1 MILGSLDSSRRAA
14 RFDYKNVM
22 IGDRLT
28 SKLVE
33 SENIYLYLF
42 ELLNIN
48 FIYRSIYNK
57 IIYFVSLLT
66 FKRYLKLTIIII
78 IINLIFIFIYYCL
91 MYVHLFNKFLER
103 LFIFPSCNYKYPS
116 LGGDP
121 IVPYDCEWGPNKE
134 ARVNEIASTITSDF
148 LILFRKN
155 FHFPNDVVTIV
166 PKRSDRASLPPPG
179 YLTVSETHLRAGLR
193 FPPPAELIEILQWCG
208 VNLSQFSFRAMS
220 VTVGLI
226 ALFRD
231 RGATLTPEHLS
242 RMGRFTSDTHGRVTF
257 RSKWLDLRT
266 RDPSKNWAN
275 AFFFVKIDW
284 GLLEKWGKM
293 KDLPSPLHVEEEDI
307 MRILKVPDIEHL
319 LFEVRHMSRY
329 IEEEFLFK
337 VGMLFHAGRSDA
349 KMLKPT
355 SKVLEPLAPTSK
367 VASKRSA
374 RGEDQQVL
382 KKKRLEEA
390 RATITQLLKDQK
402 ASKEKIASLEAK
414 DKRSRTLIAEKE
426 AALSGSEPSKVIED
440 FKKSIAFKT
449 IIQDHV
455 QEARDHIYDIEC
467 IEDGFIWGFLKGVR
481 LMQRKTGV
489 QVEGVTPS
497 HASDDFPSGSNG
509 DEIESELQKAFDLDV
524 DDETAN
530 IE

>member
-1 MILGSLDSSRRAA
+1 MSGGRLPSR
-14 RFDYKNVM
+14 DH
-22 IGDRLT
+22 
-28 SKLVE
+28 
-33 SENIYLYLF
+33 
-42 ELLNIN
+42 
-48 FIYRSIYNK
+48 SI
-57 IIYFVSLLT
+57 
-66 FKRYLKLTIIII
+66 R
-78 IINLIFIFIYYCL
+78 
-91 MYVHLFNKFLER
+91 
-103 LFIFPSCNYKYPS
+103 
-116 LGGDP
+116 GDP
-121 IVPYDCEWGPNKE
+121 IAPYDCEWGPNKE
-134 ARVNEIASTITSDF
+134 ARVNETASTVTSGF

-155 FHFPNDVVTIV
+155 FHFLNDVVTIV
-166 PKRSDRASLPPPG
+166 PKMSDRPSLPPPG
-179 YLTVSETHLRAGLR
+179 YLTVFETNLRAGLR
-193 FPPPAELIEILQWCG
+193 FPPPAELIEILRRCG

-226 ALFRD
+226 ALFRN

-266 RDPSKNWAN
+266 RDPPKNWVN
-275 AFFFVKIDW
+275 AFFFVRNDW
-284 GLLEKWGKM
+284 CMLEKWGKM
-293 KDLPSPLHVEEEDI
+293 KDLPSPLHVQEEDI
-307 MRILKVPDIEHL
+307 MRILKVSDIEHL

-329 IEEEFLFK
+329 TEEEFLFK
-337 VGMLFHAGRSDA
+337 VGLSFHAGRSDA

-355 SKVLEPLAPTSK
+355 SKAPEPLAPTSK
-367 VASKRSA
+367 VASKRPV
-374 RGEDQQVL
+374 RGEDPQ
-382 KKKRLEEA
+382 A

-414 DKRSRTLIAEKE
+414 DKRSWTLIAEKE

-455 QEARDHIYDIEC
+455 QEARDHIYDIEVKALEQRC
-467 IEDGFIWGFLKGVR
+467 IEDGFIRGFLKGVR

-497 HASDDFPSGSNG
+497 QASDDFPSGSDG

>member
-1 MILGSLDSSRRAA
+1 MS
-14 RFDYKNVM
+14 
-22 IGDRLT
+22 GDRLPPRDHA
-28 SKLVE
+28 
-33 SENIYLYLF
+33 I
-42 ELLNIN
+42 
-48 FIYRSIYNK
+48 R
-57 IIYFVSLLT
+57 
-66 FKRYLKLTIIII
+66 
-78 IINLIFIFIYYCL
+78 
-91 MYVHLFNKFLER
+91 
-103 LFIFPSCNYKYPS
+103 
-116 LGGDP
+116 GDP
-121 IVPYDCEWGPNKE
+121 IAPYDCEWGPNKK
-134 ARVNEIASTITSDF
+134 ARVNETVLTVTSDF

-155 FHFPNDVVTIV
+155 FHFPNDVVTII
-166 PKRSDRASLPPPG
+166 PKRSDRAILPPPG

-193 FPPPAELIEILQWCG
+193 FPPPAELIEILRRCG

-226 ALFRD
+226 ALFRN

-275 AFFFVKIDW
+275 AFFFVRNDW
-284 GLLEKWGKM
+284 GMLEKWGKM
-293 KDLPSPLHVEEEDI
+293 KDLPAPLHVQEEDI
-307 MRILKVPDIEHL
+307 MRILKVSDIEHL

-329 IEEEFLFK
+329 TEEEFLFK
-337 VGMLFHAGRSDA
+337 
-349 KMLKPT
+349 
-355 SKVLEPLAPTSK
+355 
-367 VASKRSA
+367 
-374 RGEDQQVL
+374 
-382 KKKRLEEA
+382 A

-402 ASKEKIASLEAK
+402 ASREKIASLEAK

-440 FKKSIAFKT
+440 FKKSISFKT

-455 QEARDHIYDIEC
+455 QEARDHIYDIEVKALEQQC
-467 IEDGFIWGFLKGVR
+467 IEDGFIRGFLKGVR

-497 HASDDFPSGSNG
+497 QASDDFPSGSDG

>member
-1 MILGSLDSSRRAA
+1 MS
-14 RFDYKNVM
+14 
-22 IGDRLT
+22 GDRL
-28 SKLVE
+28 
-33 SENIYLYLF
+33 
-42 ELLNIN
+42 
-48 FIYRSIYNK
+48 
-57 IIYFVSLLT
+57 
-66 FKRYLKLTIIII
+66 
-78 IINLIFIFIYYCL
+78 
-91 MYVHLFNKFLER
+91 
-103 LFIFPSCNYKYPS
+103 PSRDPVIR
-116 LGGDP
+116 GDP
-121 IVPYDCEWGPNKE
+121 IAPYDCEWGPNKE
-134 ARVNEIASTITSDF
+134 ARVNETASTITSDF

-166 PKRSDRASLPPPG
+166 PKRSDRAILPPPG

-193 FPPPAELIEILQWCG
+193 FPPPAELIEILRRCG

-226 ALFRD
+226 ALFRN

-275 AFFFVKIDW
+275 AFFFVRNDW
-284 GLLEKWGKM
+284 GMLEKWGKM
-293 KDLPSPLHVEEEDI
+293 KDLPAPLHVQEEDI
-307 MRILKVPDIEHL
+307 MRILKVSDIEHL

-329 IEEEFLFK
+329 TEEEFLFK
-337 VGMLFHAGRSDA
+337 
-349 KMLKPT
+349 
-355 SKVLEPLAPTSK
+355 
-367 VASKRSA
+367 
-374 RGEDQQVL
+374 
-382 KKKRLEEA
+382 A

-402 ASKEKIASLEAK
+402 ASREKIASLEAK

-440 FKKSIAFKT
+440 FKKSISFKT
-449 IIQDHV
+449 IIEDHV
-455 QEARDHIYDIEC
+455 QEARDHIYDIEVKALEQQC
-467 IEDGFIWGFLKGVR
+467 IEDGFIRGFLKGVR

-497 HASDDFPSGSNG
+497 QASDDFPSGSDG

-524 DDETAN
+524 DDETVN

>member
-1 MILGSLDSSRRAA
+1 MSGDHLPSRDPAIR
-14 RFDYKNVM
+14 
-22 IGDRLT
+22 GD
-28 SKLVE
+28 
-33 SENIYLYLF
+33 
-42 ELLNIN
+42 
-48 FIYRSIYNK
+48 
-57 IIYFVSLLT
+57 
-66 FKRYLKLTIIII
+66 
-78 IINLIFIFIYYCL
+78 LIA
-91 MYVHLFNKFLER
+91 
-103 LFIFPSCNYKYPS
+103 
-116 LGGDP
+116 
-121 IVPYDCEWGPNKE
+121 PYDCEWVPNKE
-134 ARVNEIASTITSDF
+134 ARVNETASTVTSDF
-148 LILFRKN
+148 LILFCKN

-166 PKRSDRASLPPPG
+166 PKRSDRASLPPSG
-179 YLTVSETHLRAGLR
+179 YLTISETNLRAGLR
-193 FPPPAELIEILQWCG
+193 FPPPAELIKILRRCG

-226 ALFRD
+226 ALFRN

-266 RDPSKNWAN
+266 LGEDEGSASPSACLGRRHNKDPQS
-275 AFFFVKIDW
+275 
-284 GLLEKWGKM
+284 
-293 KDLPSPLHVEEEDI
+293 S
-307 MRILKVPDIEHL
+307 DIEHL

-337 VGMLFHAGRSDA
+337 VGLSFHAGRSDA

-355 SKVLEPLAPTSK
+355 SKAPEPPAPTSK

-374 RGEDQQVL
+374 RGEDPQVL
-382 KKKRLEEA
+382 KKKRLEGTATNTDKALPDSSPAKFHIPEEVSNHQYIGRHKAGDLWSRLGIELTDILDEWNSEFVKIKYLQGEFKRKYDHKTKEAKVLEEELNECRTELANTMQSISLQNRQADQHQIDLAEA

-402 ASKEKIASLEAK
+402 ASKEKIVSLEAK

-426 AALSGSEPSKVIED
+426 AALSGSELSKVIED

-455 QEARDHIYDIEC
+455 QEARDHIYDIEVKALEQQC
-467 IEDGFIWGFLKGVR
+467 IEDGFIRGFLKGVH

-497 HASDDFPSGSNG
+497 QALDDFPSGSDG
-509 DEIESELQKAFDLDV
+509 DEIEIELHKATDLDV

-530 IE
+530 I